1 MKGISAET
9 VIGGGIALLAVAL
22 AAGVAILLGG
32 RAAGGIKR
40 GQRHGEGPPEPGAVP
55 SSRHQGQSAASA
67 R

>member
-1 MKGISAET
+1 MKGITSEAA
-9 VIGGGIALLAVAL
+9 IGAGVALLAAAI

-40 GQRHGEGPPEPGAVP
+40 GQRHGEGPPEPGKVP